1 MEVFLVSTK
10 AELIRTTFTTSRLLE
25 FFSEPEL
32 TKQIGYER
40 DRWPAAMLKEL
51 IDNALDACESS
62 KVAVPRIE
70 VEIGKDFFTVADN
83 GPGIPPDTIVG
94 SLDYAIRVSD
104 KSYYVS
110 PTRGQQGN
118 ALKTLWAAPFVFAD
132 APATIEVTARGV
144 RHTVTVSLDRIAGEP
159 KIEHTTADATKVKSG
174 TFWRVAW
181 PHVS

>member
-1 MEVFLVSTK
+1 MTTKELVRNTY
-10 AELIRTTFTTSRLLE
+10 TTSRLLE

-32 TKQIGYER
+32 TKQIGHER
-40 DRWPAAMLKEL
+40 ERWPAAILKEL

-62 KVAVPRIE
+62 GVDVPKIE
-70 VEIGKDFFTVADN
+70 VEIGNDFFTVADN

-94 SLDYAIRVSD
+94 SLDYSIRVSD

-132 APATIEVTARGV
+132 KRATIDVEARGV
-144 RHTVTVSLDRIAGEP
+144 RHTVKVSLDRIAGEP
-159 KIEHTTADATKVKSG
+159 KIEPTTAAAAEVKTG
-174 TFWRVAW
+174 TFWRVGW
-181 PHVS
+181 PRVEL